1 MQHFHLYCFP
11 HCSLSFMGFNR
22 IIKYIQPR
30 ARKCFR
36 KVCEFHRYHPIH
48 QKATNTAT
56 NKGKSR
62 ASVLAVANCFSL
74 QLPANKRPKAPPPE
88 DIPVCGSLHRDLQFV
103 YPSLLR
109 TGSQRTW
116 TYKENIS
123 PPATSVILPEWALF
137 FSINIPASWV
147 PTHVYYTY

>member
-22 IIKYIQPR
+22 IIKYIQPC

-88 DIPVCGSLHRDLQFV
+88 DIPVCGSLHRDLQ
-103 YPSLLR
+103 
-109 TGSQRTW
+109 
-116 TYKENIS
+116 
-123 PPATSVILPEWALF
+123 
-137 FSINIPASWV
+137 V
-147 PTHVYYTY
+147 PTADKQRSFVEGTLRLGGWAPRTQKATEPMYAAQSFCFSFCPNCA